1 MRWVSYLLALLVF
14 GVTPGVAFAD
24 ECDVADPPV
33 AQEVTQRD
41 RRDHEPVQPSTE
53 RIAPPVRENDAG
65 KVGDARGQPGR
76 HEILPADWKAGS
88 AVPPKSR

>member
-53 RIAPPVRENDAG
+53 RIAPPVREDAGVPTKDAG
-65 KVGDARGQPGR
+65 KVGDAPGQPGR
-76 HEILPADWKAGS
+76 HEGD
-88 AVPPKSR
+88 